1 MTKNCKVCGKPYKF
15 CPDCER
21 VESYKEIVD
30 TPICYAAWL
39 TVIEYRDKV
48 IDAKK
53 AVSKFKEYGIT
64 KDKAKDF
71 LDGIKGLILDAY
83 SKGEPK
89 LEIKSDTTSRDVV
102 KSDDEPKI
110 SKNKWLK

>member
-21 VESYKEIVD
+21 LETYKDIAD
-30 TPICYAAWL
+30 TPICYATWL

-48 IDAKK
+48 IDATK

-64 KDKAKDF
+64 KNNAENYCDD
-71 LDGIKGLILDAY
+71 IKKLILDAY
-83 SKGEPK
+83 NKGETK
-89 LEIKSDTTSRDVV
+89 N
-102 KSDDEPKI
+102 DDEPKI
-110 SKNKWLK
+110 VKNKWLEK

>member
-1 MTKNCKVCGKPYKF
+1 MTKDCIVCGKAYKY
-15 CPDCER
+15 CPDCEPSA
-21 VESYKEIVD
+21 SYKDIVD
-30 TPICYAAWL
+30 TPTCYAAWL

-64 KDKAKDF
+64 KDKAKYY
-71 LDGIKGLILDAY
+71 LDDVKGLIFDAY

-89 LEIKSDTTSRDVV
+89 IE
-102 KSDDEPKI
+102 SDDEPKI
-110 SKNKWLK
+110 AKNIWLR

>member
-21 VESYKEIVD
+21 VETYKDIVD

-39 TVIEYRDKV
+39 TVVEYRDKV

-64 KDKAKDF
+64 KEKAKDY
-71 LDGIKGLILDAY
+71 LNDVKSLILDAY
-83 SKGEPK
+83 NKGE
-89 LEIKSDTTSRDVV
+89 T
-102 KSDDEPKI
+102 KSDDEPRFT
-110 SKNKWLK
+110 KNKWLERKPDYTVDI